1 MLIFKSGGILEIQKL
16 ITFLPTTS
24 LDATSQFY
32 EEIFKLELILDQG
45 DCRIYKTCQNAY
57 VGFCLREF
65 EIINGKIILTFVV
78 EDVENQHKH
87 FSTFTNLVISD
98 LVVNEKYN
106 L

>member
-1 MLIFKSGGILEIQKL
+1 MQIFKSGGILEIQKL

-24 LDATSQFY
+24 LDAASQFY

-87 FSTFTNLVISD
+87 FSTFTNLVVSD